1 MEMEIAV
8 NKTLSLDL
16 ECLKILIELKKETDI
31 NKSKLVRM
39 FIKYFNNNKDK
50 LAELIKGEPT

>member
-1 MEMEIAV
+1 MEMEIAI

-39 FIKYFNNNKDK
+39 FIKYFNNNRDK
-50 LAELIKGEPT
+50 LEELIKGETT